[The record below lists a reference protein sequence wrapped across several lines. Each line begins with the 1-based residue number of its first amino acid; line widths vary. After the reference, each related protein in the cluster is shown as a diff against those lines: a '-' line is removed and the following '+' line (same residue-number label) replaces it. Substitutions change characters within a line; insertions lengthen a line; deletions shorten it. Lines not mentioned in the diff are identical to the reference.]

1 MRNIK
6 LTLRFAGTH
15 YHGWQIQP
23 NGITVQE
30 TLGNAISFVT
40 GGERCTVVGC
50 GRTDAGVHA
59 DMYIA
64 NFKTCS
70 QVPAEN
76 FPAALNSR
84 LPDDIVCIAATE
96 ETPEFDA
103 SRSAKKKRYTYRI
116 LNSSI
121 PDPFLFP
128 YTHQIKFPLD
138 INKMKEAAAHF
149 VGTHDFVGFAAS
161 GYTVKTTVRT
171 IFSLDI
177 EKDNDCI
184 TINVTG
190 DGFLYNMVRIIS
202 GTLVGVGYGKIKP
215 EEIPDII
222 NSRCRERA
230 GVTLPAKGLCLSE
243 VFY

>member
-6 LTLRFAGTH
+6 LKLKFDGTN
-15 YHGWQIQP
+15 YHGWQVQP
-23 NGITVQE
+23 NGITIQE
-30 TLGNAISFVT
+30 TLENALSFVT
-40 GGERCTVVGC
+40 GGEKCTVVGC

-59 DMYIA
+59 SMYVA
-64 NFKTCS
+64 NFKTHS
-70 QVPAEN
+70 TLPTEN
-76 FPAALNSR
+76 ILPALNSK
-84 LPDDIVCIAATE
+84 LPNDIACIEAAE
-96 ETPEFDA
+96 EDLEFDA
-103 SRSAKKKRYTYRI
+103 ARSAKKKRYTYRI

-138 INKMKEAAAHF
+138 IEKMKEAAEHF
-149 VGTHDFVGFAAS
+149 IGTHDFVGFASS

-171 IFSLDI
+171 IFSLEI
-177 EKDNDCI
+177 EKKDNVI
-184 TINVTG
+184 SFNITG

-202 GTLVGVGYGKIKP
+202 GTLVGVGSGKIKP
-215 EEIPDII
+215 EDIPDII